1 MNFSFAHFPKG
12 TICHVNGVGLGLGK
26 EGLTIEVK
34 GLVQNGVD
42 SWVIQ
47 TDLTS
52 PISLTMAFNITYV
65 DAIIRRGD
73 SEDYS
78 SMETDDPYE
87 SRDSYYENL
96 LRRRTDKNKHNY
108 VLGTDVLFRIIDR
121 INCKHFI
128 DHDKLYRYID
138 QSFIAG
144 DNSIDVFGIYEAVVS
159 KKKLTKLIKRVLPH
173 CYVTKKQKLAE
184 EKEMFEDSY
193 AYGEDEIW

>member
-26 EGLTIEVK
+26 QGLTIEVK

-87 SRDSYYENL
+87 SRDSYYEDL
-96 LRRRTDKNKHNY
+96 LRRRTDKTSTTMSWELMFYFESLTASTVSTSLIMISCTAISIKALS
-108 VLGTDVLFRIIDR
+108 LGIIASMYSGYM
-121 INCKHFI
+121 KP
-128 DHDKLYRYID
+128 LL
-138 QSFIAG
+138 A
-144 DNSIDVFGIYEAVVS
+144 
-159 KKKLTKLIKRVLPH
+159 KR
-173 CYVTKKQKLAE
+173 
-184 EKEMFEDSY
+184 S
-193 AYGEDEIW
+193 